1 MDDLDMLLT
10 IVENPTRRRIL
21 ESLVREP
28 SYPLRLSK
36 ELGIS
41 QQAVMK
47 NLALMESNGLVESC
61 RVDSDIGPMRIQYSP
76 SSEFTLVVEMHSRM
90 FSAKVIGPSEELRKS
105 AEGMSADRA
114 GGRIEEIDERI
125 RALDRERAE
134 LISERNALVQ
144 SLASAMDKGSRERN
158 VEDTIERE
166 V

>member
-1 MDDLDMLLT
+1 MDELDVLLS

-47 NLALMESNGLVESC
+47 NLTLMESNGLVESC
-61 RVDSDIGPMRIQYSP
+61 RVDSDMGPMRILYTP
-76 SSEFTLVVEMHSRM
+76 SSEFTLVVEMHSSM
-90 FSAKVIGPSEELRKS
+90 FSAKVIGPSEG
-105 AEGMSADRA
+105 AAGDVGGMTRDEASR
-114 GGRIEEIDERI
+114 RIGEIDERI
-125 RALDRERAE
+125 EALDRERAG
-134 LISERNALVQ
+134 LVSERSALARM
-144 SLASAMDKGSRERN
+144 LADPGDGTGEDGN
-158 VEDTIERE
+158 VMKTTEKE

>member
-1 MDDLDMLLT
+1 MDELDVLLS

-47 NLALMESNGLVESC
+47 NLSLMESNGLVESC
-61 RVDSDIGPMRIQYSP
+61 RVDSDMGPMRILYTP
-76 SSEFTLVVEMHSRM
+76 SSEFTLVVEMHSSM
-90 FSAKVIGPSEELRKS
+90 FSAKVIGPPGDAHGKVGDMDPGEASR
-105 AEGMSADRA
+105 
-114 GGRIEEIDERI
+114 RIGEIDERI
-125 RALDRERAE
+125 EALDRERAG
-134 LISERNALVQ
+134 LVSERNALARM
-144 SLASAMDKGSRERN
+144 LASPGDRTDGDGN
-158 VEDTIERE
+158 VMKTMERE

>member
-1 MDDLDMLLT
+1 MDDIDLLLS

-47 NLALMESNGLVESC
+47 NLAVMESGGLVESC
-61 RVDSDIGPMRIQYSP
+61 RVDSDMGPMRILYSP
-76 SSEFTLVVEMHSRM
+76 SSEFTLVVEMHSSM
-90 FSAKVIGPSEELRKS
+90 FSAKVIEPS
-105 AEGMSADRA
+105 GTSADIREGITREEA
-114 GGRIEEIDERI
+114 SRRIMEIDERI
-125 RALDRERAE
+125 AELDKERAG
-134 LISERNALVQ
+134 LISERNALTRAEPRDGQ
-144 SLASAMDKGSRERN
+144 DGDQN
-158 VEDTIERE
+158 VMNTIEKE